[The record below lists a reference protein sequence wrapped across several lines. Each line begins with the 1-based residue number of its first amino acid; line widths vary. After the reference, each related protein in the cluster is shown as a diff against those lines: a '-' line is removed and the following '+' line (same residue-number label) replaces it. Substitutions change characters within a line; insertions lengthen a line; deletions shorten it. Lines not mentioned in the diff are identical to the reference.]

1 MNYTPRPG
9 TIADPIAWTVEQA
22 FRTADLPGELPASL
36 KRGNAAETLAVALD
50 RVWRNRVELCRRTG
64 LSQSSVGRLLIGMAE
79 RGEVEVLP
87 ASGSRA
93 AQFRR
98 VR

>member
-1 MNYTPRPG
+1 MT
-9 TIADPIAWTVEQA
+9 DPIAWTVEQA

-36 KRGNAAETLAVALD
+36 RRGGAHETLSRALD
-50 RVWRNRVELCRRTG
+50 RIWRNRVNLCERTG
-64 LSQSSVGRLLIGMAE
+64 LSQSCVGRLLAGMAE

-98 VR
+98 VA

>member
-1 MNYTPRPG
+1 MTDPLAWM
-9 TIADPIAWTVEQA
+9 ADQV

-36 KRGNAAETLAVALD
+36 RRGHAAQTLAAAVD
-50 RVWRNRVELCRRTG
+50 NIWRDRVELCRRTG
-64 LSQSSVGRLLIGMAE
+64 LSQSTVGRMLVRMHA
-79 RGEVEVLP
+79 RGEVEMMP
-87 ASGSRA
+87 ARGSRA